1 VILRVLDD
9 VVLFGADTARSRAY
23 LSFLLDAGLRPA
35 ACVVLS
41 PPDAPRRAAPA
52 ATDLFDNLTP
62 LAEAARKAGVE
73 VVEIAAGDVNAPQ
86 AVAALAALSQRVVVF
101 SGPPGALVKA
111 PLFAIGKT
119 FLHAHP
125 GRLPRYRG
133 STTMYYSLLAE
144 GRIWVS
150 AMILAPEIDRG
161 PVVDVM
167 EADLP
172 EDPAMLD
179 HVFDPV
185 IRARLMVRVLQRYL
199 ETGAIEGR
207 PQRETADP
215 AYFVIH
221 PVLKHIA
228 LLSRPWGGPGDIPA
242 RCPGIGA
249 ADSSE

>member
-1 VILRVLDD
+1 MRLRRLDD

-23 LSFLLDAGLRPA
+23 LGLLLDAGLRPA
-35 ACVVLS
+35 ACMVLS

-73 VVEIAAGDVNAPQ
+73 VVEIAAGDVNAPH
-86 AVAALAALSQRVVVF
+86 AVAALTACPQRVVIF

-111 PLFAIGKT
+111 PLFATGKT

-144 GRIWVS
+144 GRIWVT
-150 AMILAPEIDRG
+150 AFILAPEIDRG
-161 PVVDVM
+161 PVIEVM

-172 EDPAMLD
+172 DDPTTLD

-185 IRARLMVRVLQRYL
+185 IRARLMVRVLERYL
-199 ETGAIEGR
+199 KTGAFQVTDQGKGE
-207 PQRETADP
+207 EP

-228 LLSRPWGGPGDIPA
+228 MLSLTA
-242 RCPGIGA
+242 RNRAGA
-249 ADSSE
+249 S